1 MKSINRGEWGR
12 ERYIRRGRNERKVTK
27 LKGRRARE
35 IGENC
40 AKMLDISEPKKDLR
54 EEAKKK
60 RNGSYAAT
68 GGGKFESPLPPPSP
82 N

>member
-1 MKSINRGEWGR
+1 M
-12 ERYIRRGRNERKVTK
+12 TK

-35 IGENC
+35 IGENY
-40 AKMLDISEPKKDLR
+40 AKMLDISEPKKGLR

-60 RNGSYAAT
+60 RNGSQEAT
-68 GGGKFESPLPPPSP
+68 RGGKFESPLPPPSP